1 MKADALNPRELFG
14 TTVHYE
20 IPAFQR
26 PYVWTLD
33 DQWQPLWQDV
43 RRVAEKVIAADGDEA
58 SLEAVGGHFLGAV
71 VFKLM
76 HDLLSSDDVDR
87 MLDALRKAV
96 RDRRSAAQ
104 HDTADHARRSP

>member
-43 RRVAEKVIAADGDEA
+43 RRVAEKIIAADGDEA
-58 SLEAVGGHFLGAV
+58 SLEAVGGHFRLFPIEGVGPDFAV
-71 VFKLM
+71 VGA
-76 HDLLSSDDVDR
+76 S
-87 MLDALRKAV
+87 V
-96 RDRRSAAQ
+96 RG
-104 HDTADHARRSP
+104 

>member
-43 RRVAEKVIAADGDEA
+43 RRVAEKVIA
-58 SLEAVGGHFLGAV
+58 GAIV
-71 VFKLM
+71 KTCG
-76 HDLLSSDDVDR
+76 
-87 MLDALRKAV
+87 
-96 RDRRSAAQ
+96 SAC
-104 HDTADHARRSP
+104 HATC

>member
-43 RRVAEKVIAADGDEA
+43 RRVAEKIIAADGDEA

-71 VFKLM
+71 VFKLK
-76 HDLLSSDDVDR
+76 SATAGDVTRQSVIDGQQR
-87 MLDALRKAV
+87 STTLQIMLDAVHEAV
-96 RDRRSAAQ
+96 
-104 HDTADHARRSP
+104 

>member
-43 RRVAEKVIAADGDEA
+43 GRVAEKVIAADGDEA
-58 SLEAVGGHFLGAV
+58 RGPRVRHDIGRRQSRALPRREASVEHGDGV
-71 VFKLM
+71 VPQP
-76 HDLLSSDDVDR
+76 
-87 MLDALRKAV
+87 
-96 RDRRSAAQ
+96 AQ
-104 HDTADHARRSP
+104 HPPQA